1 MPELGLP
8 ASLSNNIKKK
18 KTWSTLSSLAQQ
30 KKRHPTLVSSITQQ
44 MLGSFFR
51 GRALNEQDA
60 KLTYSCFKFLL
71 FFFHLSVLSHDDR
84 LALRAL

>member
-30 KKRHPTLVSSITQQ
+30 KKKGIQPLYPPSLNKCLVR
-44 MLGSFFR
+44 FFV
-51 GRALNEQDA
+51 GEP
-60 KLTYSCFKFLL
+60 
-71 FFFHLSVLSHDDR
+71 
-84 LALRAL
+84 

>member
-30 KKRHPTLVSSITQQ
+30 KKKASNPCILHHSTNAWFVFSWESLERAGRQTNVQLFQVS
-44 MLGSFFR
+44 FV
-51 GRALNEQDA
+51 
-60 KLTYSCFKFLL
+60 LL
-71 FFFHLSVLSHDDR
+71 SSLCLES
-84 LALRAL
+84 